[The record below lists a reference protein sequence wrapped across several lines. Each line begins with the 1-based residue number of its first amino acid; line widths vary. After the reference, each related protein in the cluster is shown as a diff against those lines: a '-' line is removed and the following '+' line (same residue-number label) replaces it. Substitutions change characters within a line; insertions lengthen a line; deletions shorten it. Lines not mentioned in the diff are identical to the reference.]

1 MDGNLNKSAW
11 KQMEN
16 SWANALKDGKTVDV
30 NIQPITSASAQV
42 LAVMASASR
51 PAPTTAGTPRGR
63 QRPGSAKVR

>member
-51 PAPTTAGTPRGR
+51 
-63 QRPGSAKVR
+63 